1 MKKKE
6 EQIHKLLMQHRG
18 NDIFSLAIEAYQ
30 KKPDRD
36 YFGELISFLKSQ
48 GKDNP
53 KSMAFMIGETL
64 LYLINR
70 YSDQILSQA

>member
-1 MKKKE
+1 MKKTE
-6 EQIHKLLMQHRG
+6 HQIHKLLMQHRG
-18 NDIFSLAIEAYQ
+18 NDIFSLAIEGYQ

-36 YFGELISFLKSQ
+36 YFEELISFLKSQ

-53 KSMAFMIGETL
+53 KSMAVMIGETL